1 MKTVAREFL
10 EKFEGVLKLNEGY
23 TEGNVEQMI
32 PEREALELQ
41 QIQAKNMLSAK
52 VIYRY
57 EDGGLANK
65 FKALEPD
72 VKDYWGSPV
81 MPGFCEIKTINL
93 MGQQA
98 VAFIHNTLTDD
109 YFMVSPSKEALEMAV
124 AGKTAPDAPKVNDKP
139 VATPVKDP
147 RKVNLSFVDKTI
159 DQTKDNLIKG
169 ESLAKKVLRNMME
182 ADEQY
187 HVVGNKVYFEQRI
200 NRDLAIKWLTDAK
213 KIMGLDNQLASPN
226 NYIEVTSEESAN
238 TIEQMLKS
246 GYDPDAQAAEPA
258 PEPAPAPKEEPKP
271 EPEAE

>member
-124 AGKTAPDAPKVNDKP
+124 AGKTAPDAPARSPP
-139 VATPVKDP
+139 VAPRAARRSGRRVLPVRCALHPGDRGRPKSCPGCSCRRRFHPSRHGRSRRPP
-147 RKVNLSFVDKTI
+147 RS
-159 DQTKDNLIKG
+159 
-169 ESLAKKVLRNMME
+169 
-182 ADEQY
+182 
-187 HVVGNKVYFEQRI
+187 
-200 NRDLAIKWLTDAK
+200 
-213 KIMGLDNQLASPN
+213 
-226 NYIEVTSEESAN
+226 
-238 TIEQMLKS
+238 
-246 GYDPDAQAAEPA
+246 
-258 PEPAPAPKEEPKP
+258 
-271 EPEAE
+271 